1 MMEHQAHAFIT
12 WNIDPVLISFAG
24 LEIRW
29 YGALFAL
36 AYLMSYQTLYW
47 IYHREGKDPSHLEK
61 LTVYLVIAIIVG
73 ARLVHCLFYDP
84 AYYLSH
90 PLKILAFWEGGL
102 ASHGG
107 GLGAL
112 IGLYIYKLR
121 SGDSYLWLLDRFAL
135 PTALAGAFIR
145 IGNLFN
151 SEIYGTPTQVPWAFV
166 FERVDNLPRH
176 PAQLYEAI
184 AYALIFAVLVM
195 FYRRWGQRV
204 RDGMIFGMLLVGV
217 FSARIAVEFVKTN
230 QATYTTDTWLST
242 GQMLSLPFIL
252 VGIILIVRALWGS
265 ATRPSTTAG

>member
-1 MMEHQAHAFIT
+1 MEHQAHAFIT
-12 WNIDPVLISFAG
+12 WNIDPVLISFAN

-47 IYHREGKDPSHLEK
+47 IYHREGRDTSQLEK

-84 AYYLSH
+84 TYYLAH
-90 PLKILAFWEGGL
+90 PVKILAFWEGGL

-112 IGLYIYKLR
+112 IGLYLYKFR

-151 SEIYGTPTQVPWAFV
+151 SEIYGTPTQVPWAFI

-184 AYALIFAVLVM
+184 AYTLIFIGLVAV
-195 FYRRWGQRV
+195 YRRWGQKV
-204 RDGMIFGMLLVGV
+204 RDGMIFGMLLVSV
-217 FSARIAVEFVKTN
+217 FSARFAIEFVKTQQEAYSN
-230 QATYTTDTWLST
+230 DLGFST
-242 GQMLSLPFIL
+242 GQLLSLPFIL

-265 ATRPSTTAG
+265 SVRPSATTE

>member
-1 MMEHQAHAFIT
+1 MMEHQAHTFIH

-24 LEIRW
+24 IEIRW

-47 IYHREGKDPSHLEK
+47 IYHREGRDTSHLER
-61 LTVYLVIAIIVG
+61 LTVYLVIAIIIG

-84 AYYLSH
+84 AYYLAH

-112 IGLYIYKLR
+112 IGLYLYKLR
-121 SGDSYLWLLDRFAL
+121 SGDAYLWLLDRFAL

-151 SEIYGTPTQVPWAFV
+151 SEIYGTPTQAPWAFV

-184 AYALIFAVLVM
+184 AYALIFIALVIV
-195 FYRRWGQRV
+195 YRRWGRKF
-204 RDGMIFGMLLVGV
+204 RDGMIFGLLLVGV
-217 FSARIAVEFVKTN
+217 FSARFGIEFVKTH
-230 QATYTTDTWLST
+230 QAAYTTDLSLST

-252 VGIILIVRALWGS
+252 VGIILVVRAISGS
-265 ATRPSTTAG
+265 TPRPSPSTG